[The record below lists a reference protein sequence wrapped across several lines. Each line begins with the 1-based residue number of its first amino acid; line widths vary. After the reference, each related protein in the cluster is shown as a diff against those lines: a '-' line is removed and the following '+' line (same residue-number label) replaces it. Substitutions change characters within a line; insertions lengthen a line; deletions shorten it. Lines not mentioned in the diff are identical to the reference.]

1 MNLGRIFS
9 NVIMLMTKYYQPL
22 LKGMAITVALSCIV
36 VFFGLI
42 FGTVI
47 AFMKMSKVKMLNAIT
62 ALYIEIIRGA
72 PMLLQLY
79 FFWLWLPKAMPFEM
93 SERDC
98 IIVALIINS
107 SAYIAEII
115 RAGIQAVD
123 KGQTEAAKSLGI
135 RDSYMMRY
143 VILPQAVKNILP
155 AIGNQFIFMLKNT
168 SLASTFF
175 IGELMTSWRTVQ
187 TATYKPIPAL
197 IIVGVIYVGMTWTL
211 TILLGRFERRLAA
224 SD

>member
-1 MNLGRIFS
+1 MIQDIIAILG
-9 NVIMLMTKYYQPL
+9 KYSYVFVEGIKWTL
-22 LKGMAITVALSCIV
+22 ILTVITVALGTV
-36 VFFGLI
+36 L
-42 FGTVI
+42 GTVI
-47 AFMKMSKVKMLNAIT
+47 TFLKMGRNRLLNAV
-62 ALYIEIIRGA
+62 AYLYIEIIRGT
-72 PMLLQLY
+72 PILLQMY
-79 FFWLWLPKAMPFEM
+79 FFWLWLPKLLGVNM
-93 SERDC
+93 SERTS
-98 IIVALIINS
+98 IIVALVVNS

-123 KGQTEAAKSLGI
+123 YGQTEAAKSLGI
-135 RDSYMMRY
+135 RNSYMMRY
-143 VILPQAVKNILP
+143 IILPQAIKNILP

-197 IIVGVIYVGMTWTL
+197 MIVGIIYLMMTWTL
-211 TILLGRFERRLAA
+211 TLLLGVYERRLAE

>member
-1 MNLGRIFS
+1 MIYDIAAIWRKYSYVFVEGIKWTLILT
-9 NVIMLMTKYYQPL
+9 VIT
-22 LKGMAITVALSCIV
+22 
-36 VFFGLI
+36 VFFGTILGV
-42 FGTVI
+42 FI
-47 AFMKMSKVKMLNAIT
+47 AMAKMSKNKLLNGIT
-62 ALYIEIIRGA
+62 FVYIEIIRGA

-98 IIVALIINS
+98 ILVALIINS

-155 AIGNQFIFMLKNT
+155 AMGNQFIFMLKNT

-197 IIVGVIYVGMTWTL
+197 MIVGIIYLVMTWSLTL
-211 TILLGRFERRLAA
+211 LLGIYERRLAE

>member
-1 MNLGRIFS
+1 MIQDIIAILG
-9 NVIMLMTKYYQPL
+9 KYSYVFVEGIKWTL
-22 LKGMAITVALSCIV
+22 ILTVITVALGTV
-36 VFFGLI
+36 L
-42 FGTVI
+42 GTVI
-47 AFMKMSKVKMLNAIT
+47 TFLKMGRNRLLNAV
-62 ALYIEIIRGA
+62 AYLYIEIIRGT
-72 PMLLQLY
+72 PILLQMY
-79 FFWLWLPKAMPFEM
+79 FFWLWLPKLLGVNM
-93 SERDC
+93 SERTS
-98 IIVALIINS
+98 IIVALVVNS

-123 KGQTEAAKSLGI
+123 YGQTEAAKSLGI
-135 RDSYMMRY
+135 RNSYMMRY
-143 VILPQAVKNILP
+143 IILPQAIKNILP

-197 IIVGVIYVGMTWTL
+197 MIVGIIYLMMTWTL
-211 TILLGRFERRLAA
+211 TLLLGIYERRLAE

>member
-1 MNLGRIFS
+1 MINDILAILSKYSYVFVEGIKWTIVLS
-9 NVIMLMTKYYQPL
+9 VIT
-22 LKGMAITVALSCIV
+22 I
-36 VFFGLI
+36 FFGTILGTLI
-42 FGTVI
+42 T
-47 AFMKMSKVKMLNAIT
+47 FMKMSRNKILNAVTYI
-62 ALYIEIIRGA
+62 YIEIIRGT
-72 PMLLQLY
+72 PILLQMY
-79 FFWLWLPKAMPFEM
+79 FFWLWLPKAINVNM
-93 SERDC
+93 SERRS
-98 IIVALIINS
+98 IIVALIVNS

-123 KGQTEAAKSLGI
+123 SGQTEAAKSLGI
-135 RDSYMMRY
+135 RNSYMMRY
-143 VILPQAVKNILP
+143 IILPQAIKNILP

-197 IIVGVIYVGMTWTL
+197 MIVGIIYLMMTWTL
-211 TILLGRFERRLAA
+211 TLLLNRFERRLAE

>member
-1 MNLGRIFS
+1 MLTDMIAIWQKYSYVFTEGIKWTLILT
-9 NVIMLMTKYYQPL
+9 VIT
-22 LKGMAITVALSCIV
+22 
-36 VFFGLI
+36 VFFGTVLGI
-42 FGTVI
+42 VI
-47 AFMKMSKVKMLNAIT
+47 AFMKMSKSKILNGIT
-62 ALYIEIIRGA
+62 VIYIEIIRGA

-93 SERDC
+93 SERAC
-98 IIVALIINS
+98 IIVALIVNS

-123 KGQTEAAKSLGI
+123 SGQTEAAKSLGI
-135 RDSYMMRY
+135 RNSYMMRY
-143 VILPQAVKNILP
+143 IILPQAIKNILP
-155 AIGNQFIFMLKNT
+155 AIGNQFILMLKNT

-197 IIVGVIYVGMTWTL
+197 MIVGIIYVLMTWTL
-211 TILLGRFERRLAA
+211 TMLLDKFERRLAE

>member
-1 MNLGRIFS
+1 MINDIIAIWGKYSYVFVEGIKWT
-9 NVIMLMTKYYQPL
+9 VILTV
-22 LKGMAITVALSCIV
+22 IT
-36 VFFGLI
+36 VFFGTIL
-42 FGTVI
+42 GMLV
-47 AFMKMSKVKMLNAIT
+47 AFMKMSGSKLLNAIVT
-62 ALYIEIIRGA
+62 LYIEIIRGA
-72 PMLLQLY
+72 PILLQLY
-79 FFWLWLPKAMPFEM
+79 FFWLWLPKALPFEM

-98 IIVALIINS
+98 IIVALIVNS
-107 SAYIAEII
+107 SAYIAETI

-135 RDSYMMRY
+135 RNSYMMRY
-143 VILPQAVKNILP
+143 VILPQAIKNILP
-155 AIGNQFIFMLKNT
+155 AIGNQFIVMLKNT

-197 IIVGVIYVGMTWTL
+197 MIVGIIYVGMTWTL
-211 TILLGRFERRLAA
+211 TLLLNKFERRLAA

>member
-1 MNLGRIFS
+1 MIYDII
-9 NVIMLMTKYYQPL
+9 VIWQKYDYVFVEGVKWTL
-22 LKGMAITVALSCIV
+22 ILTVIT
-36 VFFGLI
+36 VFFGTILGV
-42 FGTVI
+42 FI
-47 AFMKMSKVKMLNAIT
+47 AFMKMGKIKLLNILT
-62 ALYIEIIRGA
+62 TLYIEIIRGA
-72 PMLLQLY
+72 SMLLQLY
-79 FFWLWLPKAMPFEM
+79 FFWLWLPKAMPFSM

-98 IIVALIINS
+98 IIVALIVNS
-107 SAYIAEII
+107 SAYIAETI

-155 AIGNQFIFMLKNT
+155 AIGNQFIVMLKNT

-197 IIVGVIYVGMTWTL
+197 MIVGVIYIAMTWLL
-211 TILLGRFERRLAA
+211 TMLLGKFERRLAA

>member
-1 MNLGRIFS
+1 MINDI
-9 NVIMLMTKYYQPL
+9 
-22 LKGMAITVALSCIV
+22 MAILHKYSYVFVEGIKWTLILTVVTVALGAV
-36 VFFGLI
+36 LGTLI
-42 FGTVI
+42 T
-47 AFMKMSKVKMLNAIT
+47 FMKMGRNKVLNIIAYI
-62 ALYIEIIRGA
+62 YIEIIRGT
-72 PMLLQLY
+72 PILLQMY
-79 FFWLWLPKAMPFEM
+79 FFWLWLPKLIGVNM
-93 SERDC
+93 SERTS
-98 IIVALIINS
+98 IIVALVVNS

-123 KGQTEAAKSLGI
+123 FGQTEAAKSLGI
-135 RDSYMMRY
+135 RNSYMMRY
-143 VILPQAVKNILP
+143 IILPQAIKNILP

-197 IIVGVIYVGMTWTL
+197 MIVGIIYLLMTWTL
-211 TILLGRFERRLAA
+211 TILLGIYERRLAE

>member
-1 MNLGRIFS
+1 
-9 NVIMLMTKYYQPL
+9 MLNDI
-22 LKGMAITVALSCIV
+22 MAILDKYSY
-36 VFFGLI
+36 VFAEGIKWTLVL
-42 FGTVI
+42 TVI
-47 AFMKMSKVKMLNAIT
+47 TVSLGAVLGTLVAFLKMGKNKVLNIIGYF
-62 ALYIEIIRGA
+62 YIEVIRGT
-72 PMLLQLY
+72 PILLQMY
-79 FFWLWLPKAMPFEM
+79 FFWLWLPKLLGVNM
-93 SERDC
+93 SERTS
-98 IIVALIINS
+98 IIVALVVNS

-123 KGQTEAAKSLGI
+123 FGQREAAKSLGI

-143 VILPQAVKNILP
+143 VILPQAIKNILP
-155 AIGNQFIFMLKNT
+155 AMGNQFIFMLKNT

-197 IIVGVIYVGMTWTL
+197 MIVGIIYLVMTWSLTL
-211 TILLGRFERRLAA
+211 LLGIYERRLAE

>member
-1 MNLGRIFS
+1 MINDILAILSKYSYVFVEGIKWTIVLS
-9 NVIMLMTKYYQPL
+9 VIT
-22 LKGMAITVALSCIV
+22 I
-36 VFFGLI
+36 FFGTILGTLI
-42 FGTVI
+42 T
-47 AFMKMSKVKMLNAIT
+47 FMKMSRNKILNAVT
-62 ALYIEIIRGA
+62 YVYIEIIRGT
-72 PMLLQLY
+72 PILLQMY
-79 FFWLWLPKAMPFEM
+79 FFWLWLPKAINVNM
-93 SERDC
+93 SERRS
-98 IIVALIINS
+98 IIVALIVNS

-123 KGQTEAAKSLGI
+123 SGQTEAAKSLGI
-135 RDSYMMRY
+135 RNSYMMRY
-143 VILPQAVKNILP
+143 IILPQAIKNILP

-197 IIVGVIYVGMTWTL
+197 MIVGIIYLMMTWTL
-211 TILLGRFERRLAA
+211 TLLLNVYERRLAE

>member
-1 MNLGRIFS
+1 MIQDILAI
-9 NVIMLMTKYYQPL
+9 LAKYNYVFVEGIKWTL
-22 LKGMAITVALSCIV
+22 ILTVITVAL
-36 VFFGLI
+36 
-42 FGTVI
+42 GTVLGTLI
-47 AFMKMSKVKMLNAIT
+47 TFMKMGRNRLLNAV
-62 ALYIEIIRGA
+62 AYLYIEIIRGT
-72 PMLLQLY
+72 PILLQMY
-79 FFWLWLPKAMPFEM
+79 FFWLWLPKLLGVNM
-93 SERDC
+93 SERTS
-98 IIVALIINS
+98 IIVALVVNS

-123 KGQTEAAKSLGI
+123 SGQTEAAKSLGI
-135 RDSYMMRY
+135 RNSYMMRY
-143 VILPQAVKNILP
+143 IILPQAIKNILP

-197 IIVGVIYVGMTWTL
+197 MIVGIIYLIMTWSLTL
-211 TILLGRFERRLAA
+211 MLGIYERRLAE

>member
-1 MNLGRIFS
+1 MIKD
-9 NVIMLMTKYYQPL
+9 I
-22 LKGMAITVALSCIV
+22 MAILSKYSYVFVEGIKWTIV
-36 VFFGLI
+36 LSVITIFFGTILGTLI
-42 FGTVI
+42 T
-47 AFMKMSKVKMLNAIT
+47 FMKMSRNKILNAVT
-62 ALYIEIIRGA
+62 YVYIEIIRGT
-72 PMLLQLY
+72 PILLQMY
-79 FFWLWLPKAMPFEM
+79 FFWLWLPKAINVNM
-93 SERDC
+93 SERRS
-98 IIVALIINS
+98 IIVALIVNS

-123 KGQTEAAKSLGI
+123 SGQTEAAKSLGI
-135 RDSYMMRY
+135 RNSYMMRY
-143 VILPQAVKNILP
+143 IILPQAIKNILP

-197 IIVGVIYVGMTWTL
+197 MIVGIIYLMMTWTL
-211 TILLGRFERRLAA
+211 TLLLNVYERRLAE

>member
-1 MNLGRIFS
+1 MIYDIAAIWQKYSYVFVEGIKWTLILT
-9 NVIMLMTKYYQPL
+9 VIT
-22 LKGMAITVALSCIV
+22 
-36 VFFGLI
+36 VFFGTILGV
-42 FGTVI
+42 FI
-47 AFMKMSKVKMLNAIT
+47 AMAKMSKNKLLNGIT
-62 ALYIEIIRGA
+62 FVYIEIIRGA

-98 IIVALIINS
+98 ILVALIINS

-123 KGQTEAAKSLGI
+123 FGQKEAAKSLGI

-143 VILPQAVKNILP
+143 VILPQAIKNILP
-155 AIGNQFIFMLKNT
+155 AMGNQFIFMLKNT

-197 IIVGVIYVGMTWTL
+197 MIVGIIYLVMTWSLTL
-211 TILLGRFERRLAA
+211 LLGTYERRLAE

>member
-1 MNLGRIFS
+1 MINDILAILSKYSYVFVEGIKWTIILS
-9 NVIMLMTKYYQPL
+9 VIT
-22 LKGMAITVALSCIV
+22 I
-36 VFFGLI
+36 FFGTILGTLI
-42 FGTVI
+42 T
-47 AFMKMSKVKMLNAIT
+47 FMKMSRNRIMNAIT
-62 ALYIEIIRGA
+62 YLYIEVIRGT
-72 PMLLQLY
+72 PILLQMY
-79 FFWLWLPKAMPFEM
+79 FFWLWLPKAINVNM
-93 SERDC
+93 SERRS
-98 IIVALIINS
+98 IIVALIVNS

-123 KGQTEAAKSLGI
+123 SGQSEAAKSLGI
-135 RDSYMMRY
+135 RNSYMMRY
-143 VILPQAVKNILP
+143 IILPQAIKNILP

-197 IIVGVIYVGMTWTL
+197 MIVGVIYLMMTWTL
-211 TILLGRFERRLAA
+211 TLLLNRFERRLAE

>member
-1 MNLGRIFS
+1 
-9 NVIMLMTKYYQPL
+9 MLNDI
-22 LKGMAITVALSCIV
+22 MAILDKYSYVFVEGIKWTLILTIITVSLGAVL
-36 VFFGLI
+36 
-42 FGTVI
+42 GTLV
-47 AFMKMSKVKMLNAIT
+47 AFLKMGKNKVLNIIGYF
-62 ALYIEIIRGA
+62 YIEVIRGT
-72 PMLLQLY
+72 PILLQMY
-79 FFWLWLPKAMPFEM
+79 FFWLWLPKLLGVNM
-93 SERDC
+93 SERTS
-98 IIVALIINS
+98 IIVALVVNS

-123 KGQTEAAKSLGI
+123 FGQREAAKSLGI

-143 VILPQAVKNILP
+143 VILPQAIKNILP
-155 AIGNQFIFMLKNT
+155 AMGNQFIFMLKNT

-197 IIVGVIYVGMTWTL
+197 MIVGIIYLLMTWSLTL
-211 TILLGRFERRLAA
+211 LLGVYERRLAE

>member
-1 MNLGRIFS
+1 MINDILAILSKYSYVFVEGIKWTIILS
-9 NVIMLMTKYYQPL
+9 VIT
-22 LKGMAITVALSCIV
+22 I
-36 VFFGLI
+36 FFGTILGTLI
-42 FGTVI
+42 T
-47 AFMKMSKVKMLNAIT
+47 FMKMSRNKILNAVT
-62 ALYIEIIRGA
+62 YLYIEIIRGT
-72 PMLLQLY
+72 PILLQMY
-79 FFWLWLPKAMPFEM
+79 FFWLWLPKAINVNM
-93 SERDC
+93 SERRS
-98 IIVALIINS
+98 IIVALIVNS

-123 KGQTEAAKSLGI
+123 SGQREAAKSLGI

-143 VILPQAVKNILP
+143 VILPQAIKNILP

-197 IIVGVIYVGMTWTL
+197 MIVGLIYLMMTWTL
-211 TILLGRFERRLAA
+211 TLLLNRFERRLAE

>member
-1 MNLGRIFS
+1 MINDIIAIWSKYSYVFVEGVKWTFILT
-9 NVIMLMTKYYQPL
+9 VIT
-22 LKGMAITVALSCIV
+22 
-36 VFFGLI
+36 VFFGTLL
-42 FGTVI
+42 GMVI
-47 AFMKMSKVKMLNAIT
+47 AFMKMSRSFILNAIVT
-62 ALYIEIIRGA
+62 VYIEIIRGA
-72 PMLLQLY
+72 PILLQLY
-79 FFWLWLPKAMPFEM
+79 FFWLWLPKALPFEM

-98 IIVALIINS
+98 IIVALIVNS
-107 SAYIAEII
+107 SAYIAEVI

-135 RDSYMMRY
+135 RNSYMMRY
-143 VILPQAVKNILP
+143 VILPQAIKNILP
-155 AIGNQFIFMLKNT
+155 ALGNQFIVMLKNT

-197 IIVGVIYVGMTWTL
+197 MIVGIIYVGMTWTL
-211 TILLGRFERRLAA
+211 TMLLNIFERRLAA

>member
-1 MNLGRIFS
+1 MINDILAILSKYSYVFVEGIKWTIILS
-9 NVIMLMTKYYQPL
+9 VIT
-22 LKGMAITVALSCIV
+22 I
-36 VFFGLI
+36 FFGTILGTLI
-42 FGTVI
+42 T
-47 AFMKMSKVKMLNAIT
+47 FMKMSRNRILNAIT
-62 ALYIEIIRGA
+62 YLYIEVIRGT
-72 PMLLQLY
+72 PILLQMY
-79 FFWLWLPKAMPFEM
+79 FFWLWLPKAINVNM
-93 SERDC
+93 SERRS
-98 IIVALIINS
+98 IIVALIVNS

-123 KGQTEAAKSLGI
+123 SGQTEAAKSLGI
-135 RDSYMMRY
+135 RNSYMMRY
-143 VILPQAVKNILP
+143 IILPQAIKNILP

-197 IIVGVIYVGMTWTL
+197 MIVGVIYLMMTWTL
-211 TILLGRFERRLAA
+211 TLLLNRFERRLAE

>member
-1 MNLGRIFS
+1 MFYDIIAIWQKYSYVFVEGVKWTVFLT
-9 NVIMLMTKYYQPL
+9 VIT
-22 LKGMAITVALSCIV
+22 
-36 VFFGLI
+36 VFFGTIL
-42 FGTVI
+42 GVLI
-47 AFMKMSKVKMLNAIT
+47 AFMKMSRVKILNAIT

-79 FFWLWLPKAMPFEM
+79 FFWLWLPKAINVNM
-93 SERDC
+93 SERRS
-98 IIVALIINS
+98 IIVALIVNS

-123 KGQTEAAKSLGI
+123 SGQTEAAKSLGI
-135 RDSYMMRY
+135 RNSYMMRY
-143 VILPQAVKNILP
+143 IILPQAIKNILP

-197 IIVGVIYVGMTWTL
+197 MIVGIIYLMMTWTL
-211 TILLGRFERRLAA
+211 TLLLNVYERRLAE

>member
-1 MNLGRIFS
+1 
-9 NVIMLMTKYYQPL
+9 MLNDI
-22 LKGMAITVALSCIV
+22 MAILDKYSY
-36 VFFGLI
+36 VFAEGIKWTLVL
-42 FGTVI
+42 TVI
-47 AFMKMSKVKMLNAIT
+47 TVSLGAVLGTLVAFLKMGKNKVLNIIGYF
-62 ALYIEIIRGA
+62 YIEVIRGT
-72 PMLLQLY
+72 PILLQMY
-79 FFWLWLPKAMPFEM
+79 FFWLWLPKLLGVNM
-93 SERDC
+93 SERTS
-98 IIVALIINS
+98 IIVALVVNS

-123 KGQTEAAKSLGI
+123 FGQREAAKSLGI

-143 VILPQAVKNILP
+143 VILPQAIKNILP
-155 AIGNQFIFMLKNT
+155 AMGNQFIFMLKNT

-197 IIVGVIYVGMTWTL
+197 MIVGIIYLLMTWSLTL
-211 TILLGRFERRLAA
+211 LLGVYERRLAE

>member
-1 MNLGRIFS
+1 
-9 NVIMLMTKYYQPL
+9 MLADMTAIWQKYSYVFIEGIKWTL
-22 LKGMAITVALSCIV
+22 ILTVITVL
-36 VFFGLI
+36 
-42 FGTVI
+42 FGTVLGIVI
-47 AFMKMSKVKMLNAIT
+47 AFMKMSKSKILNGIT
-62 ALYIEIIRGA
+62 TLYIEIIRGA

-79 FFWLWLPKAMPFEM
+79 FFWLWLPKVMPFEM

-98 IIVALIINS
+98 IIIALIVNS
-107 SAYIAEII
+107 SAYIAEVI

-135 RDSYMMRY
+135 RNSYMMRY
-143 VILPQAVKNILP
+143 IILPQAIKNILP
-155 AIGNQFIFMLKNT
+155 AIGNQFIIMLKNT

-197 IIVGVIYVGMTWTL
+197 LIVGIIYIFMTWSLTL
-211 TILLGRFERRLAA
+211 LLNIYERRLAE

>member
-1 MNLGRIFS
+1 MINDIIAIWGKYSYVFTEGVKWTLILT
-9 NVIMLMTKYYQPL
+9 VIT
-22 LKGMAITVALSCIV
+22 
-36 VFFGLI
+36 VFFGTLL
-42 FGTVI
+42 GMVV
-47 AFMKMSKVKMLNAIT
+47 AFMKMSHSFILNSIVT
-62 ALYIEIIRGA
+62 VYIEIIRGA
-72 PMLLQLY
+72 PILLQLY
-79 FFWLWLPKAMPFEM
+79 FFWLWLPKALPFEM

-98 IIVALIINS
+98 IIVALIVNS
-107 SAYIAEII
+107 SAYIAEVI

-135 RDSYMMRY
+135 RNSYMMRY
-143 VILPQAVKNILP
+143 VILPQAIKNILP
-155 AIGNQFIFMLKNT
+155 ALGNQFIVMLKNT

-197 IIVGVIYVGMTWTL
+197 MIVGIIYVGMTWSL
-211 TILLGRFERRLAA
+211 TMLMNRFERRLAA

>member
-1 MNLGRIFS
+1 MLTDMIAIWQKYSYVFTEGIKWTLILT
-9 NVIMLMTKYYQPL
+9 VIT
-22 LKGMAITVALSCIV
+22 
-36 VFFGLI
+36 VFFGTVLGI
-42 FGTVI
+42 VI
-47 AFMKMSKVKMLNAIT
+47 AFMKMSKSKILNGIT
-62 ALYIEIIRGA
+62 VSYIEIIRGA

-93 SERDC
+93 SERAC
-98 IIVALIINS
+98 IIVALIVNS

-123 KGQTEAAKSLGI
+123 SGQTEAAKSLGI
-135 RDSYMMRY
+135 RNSYMMRY
-143 VILPQAVKNILP
+143 IILPQAIKNILP
-155 AIGNQFIFMLKNT
+155 AIGNQFILMLKNT

-197 IIVGVIYVGMTWTL
+197 MIVGIIYVLMTWTL
-211 TILLGRFERRLAA
+211 TMLLDKFERRLAE

>member
-1 MNLGRIFS
+1 MILDMLAIWQKYSFVFFEGIKWTVVLT
-9 NVIMLMTKYYQPL
+9 VIT
-22 LKGMAITVALSCIV
+22 
-36 VFFGLI
+36 VFFGTILGV
-42 FGTVI
+42 FV
-47 AFMKMSKVKMLNAIT
+47 AFMKMSKVKLLNAVT
-62 ALYIEIIRGA
+62 VLYVEVIRGA

-79 FFWLWLPKAMPFEM
+79 FFWLWLPKVMPIEM

-98 IIVALIINS
+98 IIVALIVNS

-115 RAGIQAVD
+115 RAGIQAVCSD
-123 KGQTEAAKSLGI
+123 QTEAAKSLGI
-135 RDSYMMRY
+135 RNSYMMRY
-143 VILPQAVKNILP
+143 IILPQAIKNILP
-155 AIGNQFIFMLKNT
+155 AIGNQFIVMLKNT

-197 IIVGVIYVGMTWTL
+197 MIVGIIYLIMTWTL
-211 TILLGRFERRLAA
+211 TFLLGIYERRLAE

>member
-1 MNLGRIFS
+1 MINDIIAIWGKYSYVFVEGIKWT
-9 NVIMLMTKYYQPL
+9 VILTV
-22 LKGMAITVALSCIV
+22 IT
-36 VFFGLI
+36 VFFGTIL
-42 FGTVI
+42 GMLV
-47 AFMKMSKVKMLNAIT
+47 AFMKMSRSKLLNAIVT
-62 ALYIEIIRGA
+62 LYIEIIRGA
-72 PMLLQLY
+72 PILLQLY
-79 FFWLWLPKAMPFEM
+79 FFWLWLPKALPFEM

-98 IIVALIINS
+98 IIVALIVNS
-107 SAYIAEII
+107 SAYIAEVI

-143 VILPQAVKNILP
+143 VILPQAIKNILP
-155 AIGNQFIFMLKNT
+155 AIGNQFIVMLKNT

-197 IIVGVIYVGMTWTL
+197 MIVGVIYIGMTWSL
-211 TILLGRFERRLAA
+211 TILLNKFERRLAA